1 MKTPAGS
8 RVIGCKEGIMGNGLS
23 RRSFLKGALA
33 TGTVAVGAG
42 LVGCAPAATAADGE
56 GATAKQEGR
65 WSWSAKPDPIP
76 DSAVEETI
84 DCDVLIIGAG
94 AAGVPAAL
102 YAGLQGIDT
111 VVMQKEATVQTN
123 GQGFGTWNNE
133 WGTEQGVEWD
143 IPKTMQSFA
152 DLANGKANLK
162 LVKNVL
168 ERTGET
174 SKLIIE
180 NIPEP
185 KASPAIVDGYVA
197 YRWLYDDDVSTR
209 YKGFADLYK
218 AMGEKAADNGVKFLY
233 STPGE
238 QLITDDAGAV
248 TGAFGKRSGDAYV
261 RVNARKG
268 VVLATGDISD
278 DDEMLEA
285 YCPVMLGMPTLHAV
299 PCNTGDG
306 HKMGMWAGAQMDTPS
321 VGLMMHFDPTPLPQ
335 GAAPFSAVPWL
346 HVNVNAQRFT
356 NENVG
361 YQALATAVAQQP
373 EHRAFQIIDSHLLE
387 HAFDY
392 TNGGRPADEKALNG
406 AVEAGQILKADSLD
420 ELAEKAGL
428 DAAALKKTVERY
440 NELVDKG
447 HDEDFGM
454 ASEFFVW
461 NGIKDAPFYA
471 IERMPGKLAVCGGLK
486 SDEFC
491 QALGEDGAPIPGLYV
506 SGNVQGSFFGY
517 DYPVVGFGGFSLSRA
532 ATGGILAVKSIMG
545 TFDEPIA

>member
-1 MKTPAGS
+1 MKET
-8 RVIGCKEGIMGNGLS
+8 IS
-23 RRSFLKGALA
+23 RRNFFKGALA
-33 TGTVAVGAG
+33 TGTVMAGAG
-42 LVGCAPAATAADGE
+42 LVGCAGGGSPAKADAPTADVAGGE
-56 GATAKQEGR
+56 KGR
-65 WSWSAKPDPIP
+65 WSWSVKPDPIT
-76 DSAVEETI
+76 DVAETI

-94 AAGVPAAL
+94 AAGVPAAM
-102 YAGLQGIDT
+102 YAGLEDIDT

-133 WGTEQGVEWD
+133 WGTEQGIEWD
-143 IPKTMQSFA
+143 IPTTMQAFA

-168 ERTGET
+168 ERTGEC

-197 YRWLYDDDVSTR
+197 YRWLYDDDLSTR
-209 YKGFADLYK
+209 YKAFADLYA
-218 AMGEKAADNGVKFLY
+218 AMGEKAAEHGVNFLY
-233 STPGE
+233 STPAV
-238 QLITDDAGAV
+238 QLIVDESGAV
-248 TGAFGKRSGDAYV
+248 TGAIGERKGGEYV
-261 RVNARKG
+261 QVNARKG

-299 PCNTGDG
+299 ATNTGDG
-306 HKMGMWAGAQMDTPS
+306 HKMGMWAGAKMDTPS

-346 HVNVNAQRFT
+346 HVNVNAERFT

-361 YQALATAVAQQP
+361 YQALATAVAMQP

-406 AVEAGQILKADSLD
+406 AVEAGQILKADTIE
-420 ELAEKAGL
+420 ELAGMAGL
-428 DAAALKKTVERY
+428 DAAALQKTIDRY

-447 HDEDFGM
+447 NDEDFGM

-471 IERMPGKLAVCGGLK
+471 IERMPGKLAVCGGLA
-486 SDEFC
+486 SDERC
-491 QALGEDGAPIPGLYV
+491 RALKEDGTPVPNLYV

-532 ATGGILAVKSIMG
+532 ATGGILAVKQIMG